1 MSALLLTR
9 LASRCRPA
17 PSTLAAALS
26 TAPPRSPLSLPL
38 LTAARHPPPAPPT
51 TATILNRR
59 LLRTS
64 SIPSSLRSSLRS
76 SSSRSISSLPE
87 SIAGVSICREWTPAS
102 TRVGA
107 LGMKCGM
114 TQAWSAAGQR
124 VPITMVEL
132 QDLQVVKRR
141 TRLIDGVNA
150 LQLGGGWQKRK
161 RLTLEAARAFEKR
174 GLPYKRY
181 LREFPVS
188 EDAMLPVGA
197 TITARHFVPG
207 QYVDA
212 QGVTRGKGFAGVMK
226 RWNFKGQ
233 PASHGHS
240 LSSVARELGRRGRQ
254 HAPVSSGRKCTA
266 SGTCGGRVASPV
278 VLFHSESCQRGP
290 RAPPG
295 VTPPSPHDRYAT
307 GGGRAQWAPMVPGG
321 RERGSFSRAVTGLHV
336 YSIG

>member
-1 MSALLLTR
+1 
-9 LASRCRPA
+9 
-17 PSTLAAALS
+17 
-26 TAPPRSPLSLPL
+26 
-38 LTAARHPPPAPPT
+38 
-51 TATILNRR
+51 
-59 LLRTS
+59 
-64 SIPSSLRSSLRS
+64 
-76 SSSRSISSLPE
+76 
-87 SIAGVSICREWTPAS
+87 
-102 TRVGA
+102 
-107 LGMKCGM
+107 MKCGM

-240 LSSVARELGRRGRQ
+240 LSHRSRGSSGGAAGSMHRCPRAASARQAGRAAAAWPLRWFSFIQRAAREDLEHRRGSPHPPHTTGTPQAVGEHNGRRW
-254 HAPVSSGRKCTA
+254 C
-266 SGTCGGRVASPV
+266 RVAAREALFRARSPV
-278 VLFHSESCQRGP
+278 CMYTV
-290 RAPPG
+290 
-295 VTPPSPHDRYAT
+295 
-307 GGGRAQWAPMVPGG
+307 
-321 RERGSFSRAVTGLHV
+321 
-336 YSIG
+336 